1 MMPPGVGLETKTL
14 STPAPTPAPS
24 KQVEVTKKRSM
35 VNALQDT
42 TQVALLA
49 TLICFIAMIV
59 IGFGV
64 LMRYRRQ
71 KAEKQAFFTRL
82 NRADSD
88 NNLLDENDDW
98 QDADD
103 ADGSGMSSLLRA
115 NSDEKEREMRDNGD
129 YGASSQ
135 ALNAI

>member
-1 MMPPGVGLETKTL
+1 M
-14 STPAPTPAPS
+14 
-24 KQVEVTKKRSM
+24 
-35 VNALQDT
+35 NALQDT